1 MASVRSI
8 VPPAEGEVL
17 EFMPGEVFTWKST
30 AEHNGGGID
39 FGELTIAAGS
49 AVPEHIHHGNDETYY
64 ILDGSFLF
72 KVGEELAEG
81 GPGTAIHIPR
91 GVRHAWKNVAESPGR
106 VTITFAPGGMT
117 GYFKELAPLLPE
129 LMANMADMS
138 KVAPDTMRQA
148 SEIMQRYGYEM
159 TGPPLD

>member
-1 MASVRSI
+1 MVSVRNI
-8 VPPAEGEVL
+8 VPRSEGEVL
-17 EFMPGEVFTWKST
+17 EFMPGEVFTWKTT
-30 AEHNGGGID
+30 AEQNGGGID

-49 AVPEHIHHGNDETYY
+49 AVPQHIHHANDETYY
-64 ILDGSFLF
+64 VLEGIFRF
-72 KVGEELAEG
+72 KVGDELAEA
-81 GPGTAIHIPR
+81 GPGATIHIPR
-91 GVRHAWKNVAESPGR
+91 GVSHAWKNTGNVPGR

-117 GYFKELAPLLPE
+117 GYFRELAPLLPE

-138 KVAPDTMRQA
+138 KVQPDTMRRA

>member
-1 MASVRSI
+1 MVSVRNI
-8 VPPAEGEVL
+8 VPPAEGEIF
-17 EFMPGEVFTWKST
+17 EFMPGEVFTWKTT
-30 AEHNGGGID
+30 AEQNDGGVD

-49 AVPEHIHHGNDETYY
+49 MVPEHIHHGNDESYY
-64 ILDGSFLF
+64 ILEGSFRF
-72 KVGEELAEG
+72 KVGDELADA
-81 GPGTAIHIPR
+81 GPGTAVHIPR
-91 GVRHAWKNVAESPGR
+91 GVSHAWKNTSNTPGR

-148 SEIMQRYGYEM
+148 SEIMKRYGYEM